1 MIKTEL
7 QKQYCNYPSFI
18 FAKSNTSLPSLPTI
32 HTIGQHFIELNEVDS
47 TNTYA
52 IELIKANLAAHGT
65 VVFAHHQF
73 AGRGQYG
80 RKWDAQ
86 PGENITCSVV
96 VDIQWLPVFKHFFL
110 SAATALAVHDLVSN
124 YLGAQTKIKWPND
137 IYWNDSKAGGILIET
152 VYNQQQAK
160 FAVVGIGLN
169 INQENFPEQLTKAVS
184 FYQVNGVKYDLLVLT
199 KALCSYLNTRYEALL
214 QLQLK
219 ELLTAYN
226 EHLFK
231 RDEWVKLKKGN
242 TSFNCIVLKVNE
254 LGELQVANALQTSFA
269 FGEVE
274 WVLGNKANS

>member
-1 MIKTEL
+1 MIKTDL
-7 QKQYCNYPSFI
+7 PKQYCNYPSFI

-32 HTIGQHFIELNEVDS
+32 HTIGQHFIELNEVNS

-80 RKWDAQ
+80 RKWDAK

-110 SAATALAVHDLVSN
+110 SAAVALAVHDFVRK
-124 YLGAQTKIKWPND
+124 YLGIKTKIKWPND

-152 VYNQQQAK
+152 VQNQQQTK

-169 INQENFPEQLTKAVS
+169 INQENFPEQLTNAIS
-184 FYQVNGVKYDLLVLT
+184 FYQVNGKKYDLIKLT
-199 KALCSYLNTRYEALL
+199 KTLCGYLNKRYVEL
-214 QLQLK
+214 QQLPQN
-219 ELLTAYN
+219 ELLSAYN

-231 RDEWVKLKKGN
+231 RNEIVKLKKGN
-242 TSFNCIVLKVNE
+242 TSFNCIVLGVNE
-254 LGELQVANALQTSFA
+254 LGELQVAQALKPSFA
-269 FGEVE
+269 YGEVE
-274 WVLGNKANS
+274 WVLEQ